1 MNLDISCKLR
11 KKWSIKSIQISD
23 INNFSNNN
31 KVENPNIE
39 KLLRKLA
46 IFKGEKISKVERE
59 NYRGFFISLGD
70 KPNLIMINNN
80 LKSIRIY
87 AQSVRDLK
95 NTLRIFLNSLQ
106 DIKIKIKRLRKDEII
121 LSDYDIFETYELR
134 KTISNIF
141 LGGFIAQ
148 LILVGAD
155 LFFRPN
161 YIYFDLIAASFFLIL
176 VIIFYRKK
184 SNEFGLK
191 YAT

>member
-1 MNLDISCKLR
+1 MNLDISCKLQ
-11 KKWSIKSIQISD
+11 KKWSRKSIQISD
-23 INNFSNNN
+23 INNFLNNH
-31 KVENPNIE
+31 KVENPNVE

-46 IFKGEKISKVERE
+46 IFKVEKISKVERE
-59 NYRGFFISLGD
+59 NYHGFFISLAD

-80 LKSIRIY
+80 LKSVRIY

-95 NTLRIFLNSLQ
+95 NTLRIFMNSLQ

-148 LILVGAD
+148 LILIGAD
-155 LFFRPN
+155 LFFRPSDICFN
-161 YIYFDLIAASFFLIL
+161 LITALFYLIL
-176 VIIFYRKK
+176 FIIFYRKK

-191 YAT
+191 YAI